1 MPKTISGRGS
11 QARWTTPD
19 VVTPRDVDRA
29 LSPRASQLTERASCK
44 QFPARRDI
52 GTVDNTECDA
62 PPAVAVSR
70 RFAVLLRHSRKVVKR
85 PAGNGVISYRGP
97 PFEDEDDDEYEN
109 EAARA
114 AGLIIRR
121 S

>member
-1 MPKTISGRGS
+1 
-11 QARWTTPD
+11 
-19 VVTPRDVDRA
+19 VVY
-29 LSPRASQLTERASCK
+29 
-44 QFPARRDI
+44 
-52 GTVDNTECDA
+52 
-62 PPAVAVSR
+62 SR
-70 RFAVLLRHSRKVVKR
+70 QFAVLNPLLKTNRSMIIITAGSFLSPLRLRVRFRRRSETTPLVVNLSRLLRRSRKVVKR

-121 S
+121 SQ